1 PHSSSSSRACR
12 IVKKPWPPVAR
23 PSRRSARLWPSSIS
37 RSPPGPRPA
46 PAWSP
51 SVTPHARVPR
61 GSPMPGPPPPRRPG
75 ASSRPAPPPATR
87 LAGAGTA
94 AGTAAAPAREAADRA
109 ATHEAEQR
117 RRRNAGLAAELAY
130 GLAEGDP
137 CPVCGATA
145 HPEPAE
151 TGADHV
157 DAETVETAEEERRVA
172 DAAHQ
177 SAREHLTL
185 ARSKHEQALEL
196 AGGLSVEDAETAQH
210 EAAAA
215 VEAITA
221 QQAEATRLEK
231 ILEEH
236 DEHD

>member
-1 PHSSSSSRACR
+1 
-12 IVKKPWPPVAR
+12 
-23 PSRRSARLWPSSIS
+23 
-37 RSPPGPRPA
+37 
-46 PAWSP
+46 
-51 SVTPHARVPR
+51 
-61 GSPMPGPPPPRRPG
+61 MPGPPPPRRPG
-75 ASSRPAPPPATR
+75 ASSRPAPPPAWPRTWPPPR
-87 LAGAGTA
+87 PPPRRPGARRTA
-94 AGTAAAPAREAADRA
+94 P
-109 ATHEAEQR
+109 
-117 RRRNAGLAAELAY
+117 LAY

-151 TGADHV
+151 TGTDHV

-221 QQAEATRLEK
+221 HQAEATRLEK

-236 DEHD
+236 DEHDRTLS